1 MRVAMLVI
9 AVCLLSAAI
18 AHASENVT
26 VMWKETER
34 IYYDGR
40 EIVVKRIFV
49 ENTSG
54 IEKLEALKE
63 ELLMNLTELE
73 NELATLSGIESN
85 LTETKKRLESKLQSL
100 KNETRYLL
108 RRKAELESNLSALKE
123 EMEKFRATLSGAALV
138 SKDTLTAVYVAL
150 SVLIA
155 LILLG
160 EVIGL
165 RKRRVE
171 QNNAV

>member
-18 AHASENVT
+18 AHASENAT
-26 VMWKETER
+26 VMRKETER

>member
-1 MRVAMLVI
+1 MRAAMLAI

-18 AHASENVT
+18 AHASENASV
-26 VMWKETER
+26 VWKETER

-49 ENTSG
+49 ENLSG
-54 IEKLEALKE
+54 IKRLEALKE

-73 NELATLSGIESN
+73 NELAALSGIETN

-171 QNNAV
+171 QNNAM

>member
-1 MRVAMLVI
+1 MRVAMLMI

-18 AHASENVT
+18 AHASENAS
-26 VMWKETER
+26 VMRKETER

-40 EIVVKRIFV
+40 EIVVKRVFV

-54 IEKLEALKE
+54 IEKLEALKK

-85 LTETKKRLESKLQSL
+85 LTETKKALESKLQSL

-160 EVIGL
+160 EL
-165 RKRRVE
+165 RGSKKGE
-171 QNNAV
+171 QK

>member
-9 AVCLLSAAI
+9 AVCLLFTAI

-26 VMWKETER
+26 VMRKETER

-85 LTETKKRLESKLQSL
+85 LTETEKALESKLQSL

-171 QNNAV
+171 QNNAM

>member
-18 AHASENVT
+18 AHASENAT
-26 VMWKETER
+26 VMRKETER

-40 EIVVKRIFV
+40 EIVVKRVFV

-54 IEKLEALKE
+54 IKRLEALKE

-85 LTETKKRLESKLQSL
+85 LTETKKALESKLQSL

>member
-18 AHASENVT
+18 AHASENAT
-26 VMWKETER
+26 VMRKETER

-40 EIVVKRIFV
+40 EIVVKRVFV

-54 IEKLEALKE
+54 IKRLEALKE

-108 RRKAELESNLSALKE
+108 RRKADLESNLSALKE

-165 RKRRVE
+165 RKRRAE
-171 QNNAV
+171 QNNAM